1 MSILGVDPGIG
12 VTGFAVL
19 DENASGELVF
29 RRSGKIRTDPKA
41 AFSIRLKRIFDT
53 LLSVI
58 DDECPVAVAVEDTF
72 LAHNVKSALK
82 LGQARGAAV
91 LAAAVRDLPVFE
103 YSPTAV
109 KMAVVGYGGATKIQV
124 ERMVC
129 EFLHLTKPLS
139 TDHESDAAAVAICH
153 AHCARFQNQV
163 ARSVKAAAGKR

>member
-12 VTGFAVL
+12 TTGFAVL
-19 DENASGELVF
+19 DERASGDLIF
-29 RRSGKIRTDPKA
+29 RRCGKVRTNSKS
-41 AFSIRLKRIFDT
+41 AFSIRLKRIFDE

-58 DDECPVAVAVEDTF
+58 DAEKPSAVAIEDTF
-72 LAHNVKSALK
+72 LANNVKSALK

-109 KMAVVGYGGATKIQV
+109 KMAVVGYGGATKFQV
-124 ERMVC
+124 EKMVC
-129 EFLHLTKPLS
+129 EFLHLPKPLA

-153 AHCARFQNQV
+153 AHSAQFQRQIALSERAV
-163 ARSVKAAAGKR
+163 LGKR